1 MEMEGFED
9 LLQQAEQL
17 TADVDSGSD
26 LPRVERNIHQIVEA
40 GQRLWSRTAQTGQP
54 DTANVKAS
62 ILLGSKGLDV
72 PKISQR
78 LETLSA
84 TRTLEPLEPIA
95 DTDIQSFLRNE
106 RENALLA
113 VIEETKKNTFRQ
125 AEKHFWDS
133 MHSEW
138 ESEKQRLLNAL
149 IGSGQ
154 DLLDYAPERDSAV
167 GDSVI
172 MSSRSGMDHVQMGYS
187 RQMYLFNEC
196 VVQGGLPPDIL
207 DLCTKVAKQ
216 LDDKFILDI
225 WDMVHHM
232 TSVPL
237 VSTSTVAENRSSQ
250 KVQTAFV
257 NQALRY
263 LEKTYC
269 QYILGYISEA
279 QHQARLGGI
288 PGIYPLVQAF
298 LRIKLLPL
306 GMPGLEEAEVDGLP
320 LWPMVYYCMRCGDLE
335 AALQAFNKASKDVGE
350 VRDFLQEYMH
360 SDQNR
365 LSPASETKIKLQ
377 YRREAR
383 HSSDPYKRIVF
394 CVLGNCDP
402 SDSHSEVAD
411 KTDDYLWLKLSQVCL
426 DPDLGAAAD
435 HTSLS
440 DLQRQ
445 LYQDYGE
452 VHFNAQQNPLLYFK
466 VLLLSAQFEPALE
479 FLWRNEALSSHAVHI
494 AIVLFEMGL
503 LNVPQSIGA
512 QMLSKVSNDAEPM
525 RRLNYARLV
534 SLYAAKFQ
542 TTDPR
547 EALQYFYLLRKL
559 TDSKGENLF
568 TKCISE
574 LVTETR
580 EFEMLL
586 GQIKEDGTRRPGAID
601 KFQDNTQR
609 IIETVAKD
617 TENKGLFED
626 AVKLY
631 DLADNSEKVL
641 ELMNKLLS
649 PLVSSPP
656 TTHSNRDRLHNL
668 AISIAKR
675 YTKQCLSGTRGT
687 TDTFYLLL
695 DLFTFFD
702 IYYAKDIDRALDTI
716 EKLKLVALTPESVDD
731 RVAGFKQYKDEIRRS
746 MPDVLIAT
754 MNILYTKYKMNRS
767 KPPYTPRSM
776 TPQRGMDGGKDSYL
790 EYLRR
795 QAKAL
800 ITFAGM
806 LPYRMPGDINAR
818 LVQLEV
824 LMN

>member
-1 MEMEGFED
+1 MMEGFDD

-17 TADVDSGSD
+17 TAGVDSGSD

-40 GQRLWSRTAQTGQP
+40 GQRLWSKTAQTGQP

-62 ILLGSKGLDV
+62 ILLGTKGLDV
-72 PKISQR
+72 PKVSQR

-113 VIEETKKNTFRQ
+113 VIEETKRNTFRQ

-133 MHSEW
+133 MQSEW

-167 GDSVI
+167 GDSIV
-172 MSSRSGMDHVQMGYS
+172 MSSRSGMDHVQMAYS
-187 RQMYLFNEC
+187 RQMYLFNER
-196 VVQGGLPPDIL
+196 VVQRGLPPDL
-207 DLCTKVAKQ
+207 LELCTSVAQQ
-216 LDDKFILDI
+216 LDDKYILDI
-225 WDMVHHM
+225 WDMVRHM

-237 VSTSTVAENRSSQ
+237 VSTSTVPENRTSPD
-250 KVQTAFV
+250 VQTAFV

-263 LEKTYC
+263 LEKNYC
-269 QYILGYISEA
+269 QYLLGYISES

-298 LRIKLLPL
+298 LRIKVPQ
-306 GMPGLEEAEVDGLP
+306 GMPGLEDAEVDGLP

-335 AALQAFNKASKDVGE
+335 GALQAFNRASQDVGE
-350 VRDFLQEYMH
+350 IRDFLQEYMH

-377 YRREAR
+377 YRRAVR
-383 HSSDPYKRIVF
+383 HSPDPYKRIVF
-394 CVLGNCDP
+394 CILGNCDP

-426 DPDLGAAAD
+426 DRDLGATPD
-435 HTSLS
+435 QTSLA

-452 VHFNAQQNPLLYFK
+452 VHFNAQQNPMLYFK
-466 VLLLSAQFEPALE
+466 VLFMSAQFEPAIE
-479 FLWRNEALSSHAVHI
+479 FLWRMETLSSHAVHI
-494 AIVLFEMGL
+494 AIVLYEMGL
-503 LNVPQSIGA
+503 LNVPTSIAA
-512 QMLSKVSNDAEPM
+512 QMLTKVSTDDEPL

-568 TKCISE
+568 AKCISE

-586 GQIKEDGTRRPGAID
+586 GQVKEDGSRQPGAID

-631 DLADNSEKVL
+631 DLAENSEKVL

-649 PLVSSPP
+649 PLVASPS
-656 TTHSNRDRLHNL
+656 TMHSNRDRLHNL
-668 AISIAKR
+668 AISIAQR
-675 YTKQCLSGTRGT
+675 YTKQCLSGTRTT

-702 IYYAKDIDRALDTI
+702 IYYAKDIDRALTTI

-731 RVAGFKQYKDEIRRS
+731 RVAEFKQYKDEIRRS

-754 MNILYTKYKMNRS
+754 MNILYTKYKTNRN
-767 KPPYTPRSM
+767 KPSYSPRSM
-776 TPQRGMDGGKDSYL
+776 TPQRGMDVGKDSYL

-795 QAKAL
+795 QAKSL